1 MRHSLLLLL
10 LVTPPAWA
18 DGWILEDSPDLMIA
32 QDGGNTIKDESW
44 TKDVTPR
51 MQFTCAAGGEIIASI
66 DWQRFISS
74 FNTEVGFKVDGGK
87 LTWLKWKV
95 DGTEKITI
103 SPSADDTRKLL
114 DALGNGSELLVE
126 VTPYSESP
134 ATVTFD
140 LAGLDEALEGLRGRC
155 Q

>member
-10 LVTPPAWA
+10 LVTPLAWA
-18 DGWILEDSPDLMIA
+18 DGWIQKDSPDLMIA

-74 FNTEVGFKVDGGK
+74 FSTEVGFKVDGGK
-87 LTWLKWKV
+87 FTWLKWKV
-95 DGTEKITI
+95 DSSEKVTI
-103 SPSADDTRKLL
+103 SPSASDTEELL
-114 DALGNGSELLVE
+114 DALGDGSELLVD

-134 ATVTFD
+134 VTVTFV
-140 LAGLDEALEGLRGRC
+140 LSGLTEAIKKLRSAC
-155 Q
+155 S